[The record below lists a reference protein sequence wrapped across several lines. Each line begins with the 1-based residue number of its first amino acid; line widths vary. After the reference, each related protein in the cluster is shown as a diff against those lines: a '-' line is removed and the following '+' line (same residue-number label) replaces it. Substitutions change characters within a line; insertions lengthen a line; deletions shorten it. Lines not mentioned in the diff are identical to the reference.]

1 MRSTN
6 NRILFITSQHQC
18 YSIQIGKDSDL
29 CTGTWRS
36 KLYWSPFGWV
46 GTVKQLLW
54 LAWLN
59 VSGIPPKKTPPCSIK
74 PVPSDQNDTKAPSFV
89 QALSYFFPL
98 VTCHSTCFSHPHN
111 KSARETEL
119 NIVQNLW
126 EGTSANKRNV
136 LGFSRTTLP
145 QIRNKQGKG
154 TYGKF
159 HYTNWTKTFRT
170 VFI

>member
-6 NRILFITSQHQC
+6 NQILFITSQHQC
-18 YSIQIGKDSDL
+18 CSIQIGKDSSDL
-29 CTGTWRS
+29 CTGIWRS

-46 GTVKQLLW
+46 GTVKQLLR

-59 VSGIPPKKTPPCSIK
+59 VWGIPRQKNTSLFNKTSSVWPKRHQSPKLCSG
-74 PVPSDQNDTKAPSFV
+74 PFM
-89 QALSYFFPL
+89 FFF
-98 VTCHSTCFSHPHN
+98 TCRSTCFSHPHP
-111 KSARETEL
+111 KSEKETEL
-119 NIVQNLW
+119 NLVQNLW
-126 EGTSANKRNV
+126 EGASANKRNV

-159 HYTNWTKTFRT
+159 H
-170 VFI
+170 